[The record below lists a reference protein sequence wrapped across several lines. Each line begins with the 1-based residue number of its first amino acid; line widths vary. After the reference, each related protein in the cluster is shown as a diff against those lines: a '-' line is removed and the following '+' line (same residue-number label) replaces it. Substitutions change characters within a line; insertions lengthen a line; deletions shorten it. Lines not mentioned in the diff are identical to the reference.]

1 MRNNSVKLFEFGP
14 AVQEEISFK
23 AISYLALWR
32 PLLQWSGTIC
42 GAFGSGELTKMATK
56 IG

>member
-14 AVQEEISFK
+14 AVQEEMSFK

-32 PLLQWSGTIC
+32 PFYSGVEP
-42 GAFGSGELTKMATK
+42 FV
-56 IG
+56 

>member
-32 PLLQWSGTIC
+32 PLLHWSGTIC
-42 GAFGSGELTKMATK
+42 GTFGSGELTKMATK